1 MTHQDLHDTLGR
13 LHVDVDAAEVHGWL
27 CGALCVRAVLDT
39 PEWMRGPELRPAHDE
54 TLEALNSPEFEFAPL
69 LPGDDADLTER
80 VEALA
85 AWCGGF
91 LYGIAAGGAGIR
103 TGDVGEF
110 LGDLAEIARAELEPG
125 REAATGEVDFVELY
139 EFVRAGTQ
147 LAWDELADLRTART
161 PAETVH

>member
-1 MTHQDLHDTLGR
+1 MPIAATFQIVTYHDLRDVLER

-27 CGALCVRAVLDT
+27 CGALCVRTVQDT

-110 LGDLAEIARAELEPG
+110 LGD
-125 REAATGEVDFVELY
+125 FVELY

-147 LAWDELADLRTART
+147 LAWDELADLRAART
-161 PAETVH
+161 PAETIH